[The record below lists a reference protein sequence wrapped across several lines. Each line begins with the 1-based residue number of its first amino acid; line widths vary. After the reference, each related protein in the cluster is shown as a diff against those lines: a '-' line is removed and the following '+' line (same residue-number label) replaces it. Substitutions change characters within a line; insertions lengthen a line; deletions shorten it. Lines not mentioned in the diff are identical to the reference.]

1 MNSKGAD
8 IIQIA
13 EFLAFYIAFKWQ
25 SSNHFE
31 HICKLTES
39 QLEWFSYFL
48 NSVYFKMKYTILC

>member
-13 EFLAFYIAFKWQ
+13 DFVAFYIEFKWQ

-39 QLEWFSYFL
+39 QLEWFSNFL
-48 NSVYFKMKYTILC
+48 KAFISK